1 MTFPSI
7 RYSALRQEDDDDR
20 GNSIMTDKEGNKVE
34 YSSGLEYDSGIEY
47 GCPEGT
53 FKSPFTYAKYNE
65 LDRMGYEDP
74 KRSENMVGKRH
85 SHFTYSNNFDE
96 EEKEVT
102 PMNVVELIIYTIS
115 VLFVFLTLPFS
126 LLFVVKFMSTSER
139 LVVFRLGRAQKTR
152 GPGAAFV
159 VPCIDTTYK
168 ISTSITAFNV
178 PPLQVITI
186 DRGLVELGATVFL
199 RIRDP
204 IAAVCSIQ
212 DRNSSTRTL
221 ANTMLHRYISK
232 KQICEITNS
241 QNRRILAAN
250 LKDELGSVTCTYGVE
265 ITDIE
270 LSDPKVIKEGENMG
284 LLALTAVAKSDAG
297 RKLWEVIAPH
307 VEEFARDVAEN
318 NSSEAANQSP
328 AHDESVPE
336 QSTHTEQSLVD
347 FEPNVDVDQL
357 ITTIN
362 MAIDEQLTNAVG
374 RIFQINCSDIS
385 PIFIDLKH
393 LPGVC
398 GKGVIPNAD
407 VVFELSQ
414 HVFMKIIAEE
424 LSPINA
430 YMQGSLKL
438 TGQIQDALTLKS

>member
-1 MTFPSI
+1 M
-7 RYSALRQEDDDDR
+7 
-20 GNSIMTDKEGNKVE
+20 DKGGSEI
-34 YSSGLEYDSGIEY
+34 EYDSGIEY
-47 GCPEGT
+47 GSPEGT
-53 FKSPFTYAKYNE
+53 FKSPFTYAKYND

-74 KRSENMVGKRH
+74 KRLKYFLNR
-85 SHFTYSNNFDE
+85 FTAYKGLCLFIKGRNLSSFQ
-96 EEKEVT
+96 VA
-102 PMNVVELIIYTIS
+102 PMNVVELAIYVIS
-115 VLFVFLTLPFS
+115 VLFVFVTLPFS

-139 LVVFRLGRAQKTR
+139 LVVFRLGRAQKTH

-159 VPCIDTTYK
+159 LPCIDTTYK

-232 KQICEITNS
+232 KQICEIANN
-241 QNRRILAAN
+241 QDRRILAAN

-265 ITDIE
+265 ITDVE

-284 LLALTAVAKSDAG
+284 LLALTAIAKSDAG
-297 RKLWEVIAPH
+297 RKLWEVITPH
-307 VEEFARDVAEN
+307 VEEFARDAAEN
-318 NSSEAANQSP
+318 NPNETAVQNS
-328 AHDESVPE
+328 AHESVPKRSTLIE
-336 QSTHTEQSLVD
+336 QSAVD
-347 FEPNVDVDQL
+347 MEPNVDLKMDVDQL
-357 ITTIN
+357 VTIIN
-362 MAIDEQLTNAVG
+362 MAIDEQLAKAVG
-374 RIFQINCSDIS
+374 RIFQISCSGVS
-385 PIFIDLKH
+385 PFFIDLKH

-398 GKGVIPNAD
+398 GKGVLRNAD
-407 VVFELSQ
+407 VVLEMNQ
-414 HVFMKIIAEE
+414 QVFLKIISEE
-424 LSPINA
+424 LSPVNA

-438 TGQIQDALTLKS
+438 TGQIQDALTLKYLAERVRHLL